1 MLLESQASRNGHHAF
16 RWLAHLGMP
25 GVFGASIIDSSV
37 IPMPVPGSTDLLL
50 LWLVSHR
57 GNPWGLVACA
67 VAGSLLGG
75 YGTWKLGK
83 QGGDATLRRHVPVR
97 LLDRIKRWVE
107 RHPILAIFVPSI
119 LPPPIPLSP
128 FLLAAGALKISLR
141 RFMFVFALAR
151 TLRYGFIAWL
161 SVRYSRPV
169 IRLWS
174 ATLSK
179 YATPIAWSFAVIVA
193 LGVSYAIWKLRR
205 ERIQSQGHPALQAS
219 PGGSH

>member
-1 MLLESQASRNGHHAF
+1 MILESRASPNAHHAF

-25 GVFGASIIDSSV
+25 GVFGVSIIDSSV

-57 GNPWGLVACA
+57 SNPWGLVACA

-83 QGGDATLRRHVPVR
+83 QGGDATLRRHVPER

-107 RHPILAIFVPSI
+107 RHPMLAIFVPSI

-169 IRLWS
+169 IHVWS

-179 YATPIAWSFAVIVA
+179 YAAPIAWSFALILA
-193 LGVSYAIWKLRR
+193 AGASYAIWKLRR
-205 ERIQSQGHPALQAS
+205 ERAPLHMRPALETS
-219 PGGSH
+219 PRRSH